1 MVLFI
6 LSSIEKFVDALKKSK
21 RYQNFEDIVWKKHI
35 IKIVGFILVLLTDNC
50 IFLVS
55 KIVGT
60 FCFKFTKCGF
70 AKICKYQTN
79 YKRPVQQHWEHVY
92 SWNQI
97 ACLPFCCR
105 DTTQFDGLRIYVTNI
120 GSSKVYPS
128 RFSTAPL
135 FSNEALKKVP
145 EELVL

>member
-1 MVLFI
+1 M
-6 LSSIEKFVDALKKSK
+6 
-21 RYQNFEDIVWKKHI
+21 
-35 IKIVGFILVLLTDNC
+35 GFILVLLTDNC

-55 KIVGT
+55 KVVGT
-60 FCFKFTKCGF
+60 FCFKFTKCGV

-79 YKRPVQQHWEHVY
+79 YKRPVRQHWEHVY

-135 FSNEALKKVP
+135 FSNEALKKSTRRVSFVDFLKRGKNMKK
-145 EELVL
+145 ENNKSFQLMTRISTWSI